1 VTPAEE
7 IDALSKKAAESHRSG
22 KLEEA
27 LAGFTAAGRL
37 APDNPSF
44 WNARATLLAE
54 MGRLDDAAHLLVEAE
69 QATHDAPSVLV
80 NRAVLLERMGRHTES
95 IEVAKQLLEADQDN
109 PVALQTLGIAL
120 LKSGRPAEAAPHFRQ
135 LAALHPE
142 KADTFLNLGETLLAS
157 DDYQAACAAYRQSL
171 VLSPS
176 NIAAR
181 IGLGQ
186 ALAMLK
192 DFALANS
199 LFTQARQLDPDET
212 DACFK
217 RMAQS
222 TGQRILP
229 GWKVKGEEVYLSR
242 HWGQQQVCDWHNR
255 DGYQQELLRYAQLLG
270 TGKSAAY
277 DRSLAFQSLGIRLPV
292 AEKQSLLDG
301 IARGIA
307 TSIPHPAKQ
316 RRLRKVGPLRVG
328 FLSAGVHDH
337 PSAQLH
343 WRHLSLYD
351 RDRFRIHAYS
361 LSRANQRTDEASLNL
376 RNRVIKSVD
385 HFTDLAHATV
395 DEAIW
400 RVSRDSIDI
409 LVDLAGFIDDARPEI
424 LMARPAPIRVS
435 YHGSLLSMGNQL
447 IDYKVTDCVASPDAA
462 EFTEALAYL
471 PVSHYMYNDAEPIDD
486 RIPSRS
492 ECGLPDV
499 GFVFCAFNSAF
510 KIEPDVFG
518 VWMRLLDDLPGSVL
532 WLSDGGNAMRDNL
545 RHEAQIRGIPAE
557 RLVFAPRIGRA
568 AHLARHSC
576 ADLFLD
582 TFICNAH
589 TTAADAL
596 WAGLPVLTRAG
607 NTMASRLAASLITAA
622 GLPELVA
629 RSTEEYLALA
639 LNLAR
644 STQKLG
650 ELRNRLKAGRGGSRL
665 FATQRRVEHL
675 SKAYEIMWE
684 KHCRGEQP
692 TTFEVTDSYSR
703 P

>member
-1 VTPAEE
+1 
-7 IDALSKKAAESHRSG
+7 
-22 KLEEA
+22 
-27 LAGFTAAGRL
+27 
-37 APDNPSF
+37 
-44 WNARATLLAE
+44 
-54 MGRLDDAAHLLVEAE
+54 MGRLDDAAHLLEEAE
-69 QATHDAPSVLV
+69 QATNDAPSLLA
-80 NRAVLLERMGRHTES
+80 NRAILLERMGRNAES
-95 IEVAKQLLEADQDN
+95 IEVARRLLKVAPDN
-109 PVALQTLGIAL
+109 PAALQTLGIVL
-120 LKSGRPAEAAPHFRQ
+120 LKSGRPAEATPHFRQ

-142 KADTFLNLGETLLAS
+142 KADAFLNLGESLLAS

-171 VLSPS
+171 VRNPD
-176 NIAAR
+176 NVAAR

-199 LFTQARQLDPDET
+199 LFTQARQLDPDGT

-222 TGQRILP
+222 TDQRILP
-229 GWKVKGEEVYLSR
+229 GWRIKSEETYLSR
-242 HWGQQQVCDWHNR
+242 HWAQQQECDWHNR
-255 DGYQQELLRYAQLLG
+255 DDYQQELFRYAQSLG
-270 TGKSAAY
+270 AGESAAY
-277 DRSLAFQSLGIRLPV
+277 DRSLAFQSLGVPLPA
-292 AEKQSLLDG
+292 AERRDLLNG

-307 TSIPHPAKQ
+307 TSIPHPAK
-316 RRLRKVGPLRVG
+316 RRKLRKPGPLRIG

-351 RDRFRIHAYS
+351 RSRFRIHAYS
-361 LSRANQRTDEASLNL
+361 LSRANQRTDEASLIL
-376 RNRVIKSVD
+376 RNRVINSVD
-385 HFTDLAHATV
+385 HFTDLARTTV

-409 LVDLAGFIDDARPEI
+409 LVDLAGFIDDARPEM

-447 IDYKVTDCVASPDAA
+447 IDYKVTDRVASPDEA

-471 PVSHYMYNDAEPIDD
+471 PITHYMYNDAEPIDD
-486 RIPSRS
+486 RIPSRR
-492 ECGLPDV
+492 ECGLPDA

-510 KIEPDVFG
+510 KIEPEVFG

-545 RHEAQIRGIPAE
+545 RHEARARGIHPE
-557 RLVFAPRIGRA
+557 RLIFAPRIGRA
-568 AHLARHSC
+568 AHLARHAC

-622 GLPELVA
+622 GLSELVA
-629 RSTEEYLALA
+629 SSTEDYLALA

-650 ELRNRLKAGRGGSRL
+650 GLRNRLKAGWEGSRL

-692 TTFEVTDSYSR
+692 ATFEVPDSYAR
-703 P
+703 L